1 MRARV
6 LVAIGWTAIVL
17 TMLWAP
23 SPPPPPVVIPHFDK
37 YVHLAFF
44 FGIGV
49 AWRFAHLRRAWVLG
63 AGVLLGAV
71 TELVQGNLPWP
82 RSADALD
89 VVADAVGL
97 VLAVLAF
104 WGGHLILS
112 ALRASLRRRSTSPSD
127 VPERWPSG

>member
-1 MRARV
+1 MRVRV
-6 LVAIGWTAIVL
+6 LAAIGWTAIVL

-23 SPPPPPVVIPHFDK
+23 SPPPPPIVIPYFDK

-49 AWRFAHLRRAWVLG
+49 AWRFAQMRRAWVLG
-63 AGVLLGAV
+63 AGVVLGAV

-97 VLAVLAF
+97 LLAVAAF
-104 WGGHLILS
+104 WGGHLILRR
-112 ALRASLRRRSTSPSD
+112 LRASLRRRSPA
-127 VPERWPSG
+127 